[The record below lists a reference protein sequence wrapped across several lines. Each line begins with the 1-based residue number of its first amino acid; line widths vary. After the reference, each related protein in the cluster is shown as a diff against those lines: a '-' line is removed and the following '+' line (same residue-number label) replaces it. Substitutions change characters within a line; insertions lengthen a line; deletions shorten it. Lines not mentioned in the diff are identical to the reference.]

1 MRFIIYFVNLT
12 FNLVKKF
19 RVKNFTILTKFE
31 QSLPY
36 IRTIP
41 KILSRFKKPTK
52 NYNNQTQQI
61 LTFYNHKKP

>member
-1 MRFIIYFVNLT
+1 MFLMRFIIYFVNLT
-12 FNLVKKF
+12 FTLINDF

-41 KILSRFKKPTK
+41 KILSCFKKTYK
-52 NYNNQTQQI
+52 E
-61 LTFYNHKKP
+61 L